1 MRSLAEAT
9 GGKGFFPRFVGEY
22 PSIYETVSASLRNQY
37 SIGFVP
43 KVRKTD
49 GKLHKLRVEVPP
61 LDVNKDGKPDKLK
74 VLHKKGYYAPK
85 S

>member
-22 PSIYETVSASLRNQY
+22 PSIYEMVSASLRNQY
-37 SIGFVP
+37 SLGFIP

-49 GKLHKLRVEVPP
+49 GKMHKLRVEVPP
-61 LDVNKDGKPDKLK
+61 MDVNNDGKPDKLK
-74 VLHKKGYYAPK
+74 VQHKRGYYAPK